1 MFPSHPRTSQIL
13 TTSSDQRS
21 TSIELSHTPNRRMQ
35 ITLPENTTHIVICT
49 SGRGNNNDQI
59 NGNNSSTSVTLDI
72 NPKSSAAPIYK
83 NIKQVQEIK
92 THGSPNSNSFND
104 ISINNSNQI
113 FSSPNSAASTT
124 TNNLI
129 DGRKEKSIAPEGH
142 LHEPFSND
150 DSINESGK
158 KSNYNCS
165 ECGKSYSTSSNLAR
179 HRQTHRYD
187 LVLTCVRESL
197 YTHSI

>member
-1 MFPSHPRTSQIL
+1 MFPNHPRTSQIL
-13 TTSSDQRS
+13 TTSSDKRS

-72 NPKSSAAPIYK
+72 NPKSSEAPIYK

-92 THGSPNSNSFND
+92 AHGSPNSNSFND

-113 FSSPNSAASTT
+113 FTSPNSAAITT
-124 TNNLI
+124 TNNLN
-129 DGRKEKSIAPEGH
+129 DGRREKSVAPEGH
-142 LHEPFSND
+142 LHETYSND

-197 YTHSI
+197 DF

>member
-92 THGSPNSNSFND
+92 AYESPNANSFND

-150 DSINESGK
+150 DLNNESGK

-179 HRQTHRYD
+179 HRQTHRNE
-187 LVLTCVRESL
+187 LILT
-197 YTHSI
+197 